1 MRVVR
6 DQGWTT
12 VESLS
17 PRGRIAKETQ
27 MSIRRS
33 RKLAL
38 ICAEALAQEGT
49 LAAAQAGSPATLGIT
64 STQLRFVFGDPW
76 YGNPLATHH
85 WWWALAHWHSG
96 GLEKVERIALLNLPE
111 SMLEKLNAKTD

>member
-1 MRVVR
+1 MRLVT

-12 VESLS
+12 VESLNT
-17 PRGRIAKETQ
+17 RGRTAKETQ

-38 ICAEALAQEGT
+38 ICATALAQEGT

-64 STQLRFVFGDPW
+64 TPNLRFVFGDPW
-76 YGNPLATHH
+76 YANPLATHH

-96 GLEKVERIALLNLPE
+96 GLEKVERLALLNLPE
-111 SMLEKLNAKTD
+111 SMREKLNAKTN